1 VHLLLYCNFHQLRY
15 LDLLHF
21 FWIFFTSFWFTRSM
35 EGSSLRDRVDEEL
48 VLKTG
53 KAAGF
58 GLAAGSVWGGLVS
71 MLRDGPQVGSN
82 VKYPE
87 LVRTGMVCGHYAG
100 HLAALGATYVCVE
113 QSLEKYRKKKDY
125 LNGAVAGF
133 AAGATVLGFRGNY
146 QIVMRGLKFLT
157 QLSMDILL
165 DRFSCFP

>member
-1 VHLLLYCNFHQLRY
+1 
-15 LDLLHF
+15 
-21 FWIFFTSFWFTRSM
+21 M

-87 LVRTGMVCGHYAG
+87 LVRTGKVCGHYAG

-113 QSLEKYRKKKDY
+113 QSLAKYRKKKDY

-133 AAGATVLGFRGNY
+133 AAGATVLGFRARRFPTA
-146 QIVMRGLKFLT
+146 IVSGSALALT
-157 QLSMDILL
+157 SVLL
-165 DRFSCFP
+165 DVTGMRTTEEEEKAQH